1 MNQHQPHL
9 PFLKKRKRHAGFL
22 DYSGMRSIINR
33 FTATTI
39 DPSTDPVTPSRG
51 RMLSR
56 TSRLTPVRDK
66 SGEVR
71 DHDFARGRWE
81 VLIP

>member
-33 FTATTI
+33 FAATTI

-51 RMLSR
+51 RIISR
-56 TSRLTPVRDK
+56 AK
-66 SGEVR
+66 SIRGEVR
-71 DHDFARGRWE
+71 EHDFARGRWE